1 MMNVTK
7 KKLNEMID
15 RLGHDERHAAYEFI
29 SFLIHK
35 SKRRLT
41 WEEIDQLEPDNN
53 ILTEEEKHQLNQAG
67 DYIALEEAI
76 DEYEL

>member
-1 MMNVTK
+1 MNITK

-15 RLGHDERHAAYEFI
+15 RLGQDDRHAAYEFI
-29 SFLIHK
+29 SFLIYK

-41 WEEIDQLEPDNN
+41 WEEIDQLEADDNN
-53 ILTEEEKHQLNQAG
+53 LTEEEKHQFNQAG
-67 DYIALEEAI
+67 DYITLEKAI